1 MTAQELFRA
10 GKASEAIQKLVGEV
24 RDYPAD
30 SARRTFLFELLCFN
44 GEYDRAAKHLD
55 VLARDSNGA
64 ELGALLY
71 KSALAAEKSRLEL
84 FRSQS
89 FPAAADS
96 APRSGSVNE
105 KHFESLSDADPRIGP
120 RLEVYAAGQYLWIP
134 FEHITYIEMP
144 PPRQL
149 RDLLWAPALVRT
161 GPAFRDKELGE
172 VLVPVLCPFSFEH
185 PDEAVKLGRATEWQP
200 RDGVDV
206 PLGQKMLLADD
217 EEIPFLE
224 IRSIAFDEVGEV
236 Q

>member
-24 RDYPAD
+24 RDHPTD
-30 SARRTFLFELLCFN
+30 SVRRTFLFELLCFN

-71 KSALAAEKSRLEL
+71 KSALAAEKSRMEL
-84 FRSQS
+84 FRSQNY
-89 FPAAADS
+89 PKAADS

-172 VLVPVLCPFSFEH
+172 VLVPVISPFSFEH
-185 PDEAVKLGRATEWQP
+185 PDEAVKLGRATQWQP
-200 RDGVDV
+200 RDGVEV

>member
-1 MTAQELFRA
+1 MTAQDLFRA
-10 GKASEAIQKLVGEV
+10 GRVSEAIQQLTSEV
-24 RDYPAD
+24 RDNPTD
-30 SARRTFLFELLCFN
+30 SARRTFLFELLCFK
-44 GEYDRAAKHLD
+44 GEYDRAAKQLN
-55 VLARDSNGA
+55 VLARDSNSA

-89 FPAAADS
+89 YPAAAEPV
-96 APRSGSVNE
+96 PRGGSVNGS
-105 KHFESLSDADPRIGP
+105 HFESLSDADPRIGP

-134 FEHITYIEMP
+134 FEHITHIEMP

-172 VLVPVLCPFSFEH
+172 VLIPVISPMSFEH
-185 PDEAVKLGRATEWQP
+185 PDDAVKLGRATEWHSAN
-200 RDGVDV
+200 GIEV
-206 PLGQKMLLADD
+206 PVGQKMLLAGD

-224 IRSIAFDEVGEV
+224 IRTIDFDGAGEV
-236 Q
+236 

>member
-24 RDYPAD
+24 RDNPAD
-30 SARRTFLFELLCFN
+30 SARRTFLFELLCFK
-44 GEYDRAAKHLD
+44 GEHDRAAKHLD
-55 VLARDSNGA
+55 VLARDSNSA

-84 FRSQS
+84 FRSRS
-89 FPAAADS
+89 YPASAAP
-96 APRSGSVNE
+96 APRAGSVNE
-105 KHFESLSDADPRIGP
+105 KHFQSLSDADPRIGP

-134 FEHITYIEMP
+134 FEHITYIEIP
-144 PPRQL
+144 APRQL

-172 VLVPVLCPFSFEH
+172 VLIPVISPMSFEH
-185 PDEAVKLGRATEWQP
+185 PDDAVKLGRATEWQSA
-200 RDGVDV
+200 DGVDV

-224 IRSIAFDEVGEV
+224 IRTITFDEIGEV